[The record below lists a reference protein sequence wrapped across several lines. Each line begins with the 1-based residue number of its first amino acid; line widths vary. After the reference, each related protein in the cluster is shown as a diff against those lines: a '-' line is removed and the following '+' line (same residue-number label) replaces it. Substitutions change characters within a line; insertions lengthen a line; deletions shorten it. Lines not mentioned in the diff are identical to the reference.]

1 MSVFNLSDQNKHL
14 DHKIVAGLERLAQV
28 FRTLLWE
35 QAKVLGLS
43 PIQIQLMIF
52 IKYHAEDQT
61 TISYLAKEFNLTK
74 PTISDAIKVLEEKK
88 LIKKYIDG
96 EDTRSY
102 TIQLTASGNKI
113 VAETEN
119 FSEPLRQLL
128 AQSNPNRQ
136 FELWQGIYDLIQG
149 LNQQGIISVQRTCT
163 SCKHYAFRNKLPYC
177 SLLEQKLLPKDIRID
192 CPEFEMA

>member
-28 FRTLLWE
+28 FRVLVWE

-52 IKYHAEDQT
+52 IKYHPEGQT

-74 PTISDAIKVLEEKK
+74 PTVSDAVKVLEEKK
-88 LIKKYIDG
+88 LIKKYTSG

-102 TIQLTASGNKI
+102 TIRLTASGNKM

-119 FSEPLRQLL
+119 FADPIRQLV
-128 AQSNPNRQ
+128 AQSKSIHQ
-136 FELWQGIYDLIQG
+136 TELWQGIYELIRG

-163 SCKHYAFRNKLPYC
+163 TCKHYAFKNNLPYC

-192 CPEFEMA
+192 CEEFAEV